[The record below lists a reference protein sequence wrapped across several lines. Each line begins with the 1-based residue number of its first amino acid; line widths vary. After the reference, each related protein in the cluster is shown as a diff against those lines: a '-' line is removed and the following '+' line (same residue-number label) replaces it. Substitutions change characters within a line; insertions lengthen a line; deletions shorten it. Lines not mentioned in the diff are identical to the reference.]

1 VKSSIPWRV
10 SLVLLSLGFN
20 SAFGQAYPQLACDS
34 ISASKSKCGFY
45 NQGKYWLR
53 KNFDIELINYFASC
67 TSGQLGCVNYDTGP
81 YPSAYYGT
89 QTESTL
95 VKDYQEYVDCV
106 LQNPVMRSANYEVIT
121 CRYFSDHNC
130 VTEIVPQYVCSA
142 PNIGYCGCNGSYNE
156 VVCPPS
162 YSNEYTTEMLI
173 SNTIAALP
181 PYPGTFTEVCSAYR
195 NLPPEETS
203 YTVRRFRY
211 KFTFAAAA
219 QPFVIHWVERFTP
232 EGNGSPSDTSQSEQI
247 PIGATESSLHEV
259 LEPASNG
266 TVTIEDVYTDAAT
279 VEVET
284 ASIRD
289 GEFVIT
295 VTSAG
300 TGTLDLIFKRQGSN
314 DQTVVKTF
322 DNQSPGRITVRL
334 DDVMNAGATPLDGQD
349 GIVFDR
355 AAARWRAGEVDVTS
369 ADRSLD
375 VPVEVLVQRTLSN
388 YFSPTWGGSWGGRNL
403 RKGVYA
409 ASQFPTGLYN
419 VHLRSQL
426 LDALD
431 PFNEGL
437 AMDGNTVIR
446 AQVQPAQRNFPQ
458 YIFLNGIDRGYI
470 EFPDRDQ
477 RNTASG
483 STVQFLRST
492 SVAVRPDADRLNY
505 RTADQV
511 YVPGFGIRTVD
522 DAGGLHGNSHQ
533 IDVWIGQGDS
543 AVKAE
548 ADAFGIRTRTC
559 LKILNQ

>member
-1 VKSSIPWRV
+1 VKFSFAWRLF
-10 SLVLLSLGFN
+10 LVLLPLGSS
-20 SAFGQAYPQLACDS
+20 SAFGQAYPQLVCDS
-34 ISASKSKCGFY
+34 ISASKSKCGY
-45 NQGKYWLR
+45 TTRYSDPWKIYLQQVHIL
-53 KNFDIELINYFASC
+53 
-67 TSGQLGCVNYDTGP
+67 
-81 YPSAYYGT
+81 SADEWVGHCPQMT
-89 QTESTL
+89 MTITL
-95 VKDYQEYVDCV
+95 VMSGEDCTEDVTVERNYTPGVPEGCDDNRFILCDGDIWDY
-106 LQNPVMRSANYEVIT
+106 AI
-121 CRYFSDHNC
+121 SD
-130 VTEIVPQYVCSA
+130 TEAQCDDIDQHRHWTLSD
-142 PNIGYCGCNGSYNE
+142 
-156 VVCPPS
+156 
-162 YSNEYTTEMLI
+162 EYTTAMLI
-173 SNTIAALP
+173 ANTIGALP
-181 PYPGTFTEVCSAYR
+181 PYPGSFTGVCSAYR
-195 NLPPEETS
+195 NLSSDETS
-203 YTVRRFRY
+203 YSIQRFRY

-219 QPFVIHWVERFTP
+219 QPFVIHWVERFSPTGNESPTDTP
-232 EGNGSPSDTSQSEQI
+232 QSEQI
-247 PIGATESSLHEV
+247 PIGATESRVHEV

-266 TVTIEDVYTDAAT
+266 TVTIEDLYTDAAT

-295 VTSAG
+295 VISAG

-314 DQTVVKTF
+314 DQIVLKTF
-322 DNQSPGRITVRL
+322 DNQSPGTVTVRF

-349 GIVFDR
+349 GIAFDR

-369 ADRSLD
+369 ADRNFD
-375 VPVEVLVQRTLSN
+375 VPVEVLSQRTLSN
-388 YFSPTWGGSWGGRNL
+388 YFSPTWGGRWHGGNPQ
-403 RKGVYA
+403 KGVYSA
-409 ASQFPTGLYN
+409 GQFPVGLYN
-419 VHLRSQL
+419 AHVRTQL

-446 AQVQPAQRNFPQ
+446 AQVQPAQRRFPQ
-458 YIFLNGIDRGYI
+458 YIFLNGTDRGYI

-483 STVQFLRST
+483 STVQFLRSA